1 MTTIKGQGGLLR
13 TWVFVIYSLQKL
25 IQWLGTDEEEE
36 RKEEELTELQENTE
50 IIVPKEFVNENEE
63 NMKFVWAII

>member
-25 IQWLGTDEEEE
+25 IHWLGTDEEEE